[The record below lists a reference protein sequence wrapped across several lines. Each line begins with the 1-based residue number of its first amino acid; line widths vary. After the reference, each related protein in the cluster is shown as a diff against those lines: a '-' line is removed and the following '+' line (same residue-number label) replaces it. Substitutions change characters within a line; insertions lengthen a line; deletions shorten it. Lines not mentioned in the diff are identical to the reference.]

1 MKTINALTTF
11 ILFFSIP
18 TMSFPHMPEVQ
29 TPHTYLPQVEKP
41 NTINLLSY
49 DDIVSYIERIEHED
63 LENIC
68 NPEDL
73 SQLNLF
79 VAQLAEAGLL
89 SEDGQEAE
97 ELHDDIQELL
107 NSSDNPYSFAYS
119 VDGQV
124 VVPAMLYGN
133 GFQTTLC
140 KSWVKKACHKIKK
153 FVKKHKNEILVG
165 AAVVVT
171 VVVVVVTVGAATGAA
186 VAGAAA
192 AAADSSS
199 STGSSPTVQEV
210 IEERV
215 ADFKEAVSE
224 TIPDLSTHH
233 TPESFGETVRKMG
246 SVLAHE
252 TLDGVA
258 AVAAVVPG
266 FMQEVSNT
274 GQKLGFDTQSK
285 AVENFEK
292 IAGLG
297 HEYIDAAFSTQLA
310 EKYAARQKAS
320 LMFKE
325 DMKLGIIPIAPGA
338 AGSIP
343 MTGRVAPTQANG
355 VKGWISGQPIQ
366 NLTSKG
372 NVPKWSTVRQR
383 HWKNRAEWAKS
394 NPGKHEFAA
403 DQLKRMEN
411 GLAPQRKNQ
420 HTGEFES
427 MELHHDPA
435 QRDGGLFDFIEVWP
449 DQHAAID
456 ALRQLGD

>member
-1 MKTINALTTF
+1 MKTINALTTS

-18 TMSFPHMPEVQ
+18 TMGFPHMPEVQ
-29 TPHTYLPQVEKP
+29 TPHIYLPQVEKP

-49 DDIVSYIERIEHED
+49 DDIISYIERIEHED

-79 VAQLAEAGLL
+79 IAQLAEAGLL

-107 NSSDNPYSFAYS
+107 NTSDNPYSFAYS
-119 VDGQV
+119 IDGQV
-124 VVPAMLYGN
+124 VVPAMFYGN
-133 GFQTTLC
+133 SYQTTLC

-224 TIPDLSTHH
+224 TIDPDLSTHH

-325 DMKLGIIPIAPGA
+325 DMKVGIIPIAPGA
-338 AGSIP
+338 SGTIP
-343 MTGRVAPTQANG
+343 MTGRVAPTQANS
-355 VKGWISGQPIQ
+355 VKGWVSGQPIQ

-394 NPGKHEFAA
+394 NSNSPYGE
-403 DQLKRMEN
+403 DNIRRMEN
-411 GLAPQRKNQ
+411 GLAPQRVNVK
-420 HTGEFES
+420 TGQLEK

-449 DQHAAID
+449 EEHA
-456 ALRQLGD
+456 QLDPKRFIGD